1 MVPARAGK
9 TLTGKD
15 FPGNLQD
22 KVHPE
27 ALRPA
32 GRAMAGA
39 SPQDPPVRVPGA
51 DKVPTHRQ
59 HGKVSPP
66 PVLREPDPEGRPP
79 LDRGQLKHRPGPQK
93 SRPEIVRPENLLL
106 RPGAGPAPGRFGFR
120 DPGLGHQDQSAVVP
134 DPGTGLM
141 GQPDSFQTAVV
152 GVVEPVPPV
161 AGRLGRKGRH
171 PKGQLGQREGVPTGK
186 PPGGRRPLF
195 HADKFHFFH
204 TRLLPFHDP
213 LMTLRTPFLPLK
225 SVPLANSDTAQT
237 PLQRTRPFP
246 QKYQAKELVPWGSRG
261 KYFPVEGR
269 GQKFSGER
277 PGKIFHG
284 KAVDKNFPER
294 LGIEFRGKAGTEIF
308 RQKAKVNFLRGSRIK
323 RKAAAKCPSWP
334 QPRRRP
340 ASSMGR
346 SRAKNRPFLFLP
358 GTLRVPFWPLI
369 RGLPA
374 GAD

>member
-1 MVPARAGK
+1 
-9 TLTGKD
+9 
-15 FPGNLQD
+15 
-22 KVHPE
+22 
-27 ALRPA
+27 
-32 GRAMAGA
+32 MAGA

-51 DKVPTHRQ
+51 DKVPAHRQ

-261 KYFPVEGR
+261 KYFPVEDR
-269 GQKFSGER
+269 G
-277 PGKIFHG
+277 
-284 KAVDKNFPER
+284 
-294 LGIEFRGKAGTEIF
+294 
-308 RQKAKVNFLRGSRIK
+308 
-323 RKAAAKCPSWP
+323 
-334 QPRRRP
+334 
-340 ASSMGR
+340 
-346 SRAKNRPFLFLP
+346 
-358 GTLRVPFWPLI
+358 
-369 RGLPA
+369 
-374 GAD
+374 